1 MLKIKKPGGTVVKIG
16 KKKSP
21 SSIEKPDGT
30 VVKIRVKKHKIP
42 EKPKKTKEG
51 D

>member
-1 MLKIKKPGGTVVKIG
+1 MLKIKRPDGTVAKIG
-16 KKKSP
+16 EKKAT
-21 SSIEKPDGT
+21 SSIEKPDGS
-30 VVKIRVKKHKIP
+30 VVKIRVKKHKTP